1 MTSLGV
7 LAALLADA
15 IEGWQLLPRLYFRDT
30 RCLYVSFRRS
40 LRGAR
45 EGMHDEKRCRRVEK
59 FCREEGGMRTR
70 RKGGTARLGHG

>member
-7 LAALLADA
+7 LATLLADA
-15 IEGWQLLPRLYFRDT
+15 VEGWQLLPRSYFCDT
-30 RCLYVSFRRS
+30 RCLSFRRS
-40 LRGAR
+40 SRAAR

-59 FCREEGGMRTR
+59 FYGEEGGMRTT